1 VDNERLRLVLMMML
15 VQVDVVDDAGTGR
28 CGC

>member
-1 VDNERLRLVLMMML
+1 VDNERLRLELMMML
-15 VQVDVVDDAGTGR
+15 VQVGVVDDAGTGR